1 MTQVRAWRLAAV
13 LASVLA
19 ASTAVAQDLAD
30 LFARVA
36 PAVVTIRAQGQEVA
50 GKNGTVRFRET
61 GSGVLISPDGTVLT
75 AAHVVDAMDDITVEF
90 ANGERVHA
98 RVVASE
104 PSADLSLLE
113 VERVPEGAKV
123 ALLTDSD
130 RVRVGQQVIVI
141 GAPYGL
147 GRTMSVGWIS
157 GRHAPSTL
165 DGTFRLAEFFQT
177 DAAINTG
184 NSGGPMF
191 DAEGRVIGVV
201 SHMISKSGGSEGLG
215 FVVTSRTVRERV
227 IEVGAHW
234 TGAEFQALTG
244 ELAALLNLPQPAGLL
259 IKTLA
264 RVSPLAVAG
273 LRAGSVPAMVNGE
286 SLVLG
291 GDVILAVLGVPFTGA
306 DDITQIGDSLR
317 TLPRG
322 AAVPV
327 TILRAGRV
335 FEVTVKLP

>member
-1 MTQVRAWRLAAV
+1 MAV
-13 LASVLA
+13 SAG
-19 ASTAVAQDLAD
+19 AQDLAD

-50 GKNGTVRFRET
+50 AKTGALRFKET
-61 GSGVLISPDGTVLT
+61 GSGVLISPDGTILT
-75 AAHVVDAMDDITVEF
+75 AAHVVHAMDDITVEF
-90 ANGERVHA
+90 ASGEPVRA

-104 PSADLSLLE
+104 PNADLSLLE
-113 VERVPEGAKV
+113 VEHVPAGATV
-123 ALLTDSD
+123 ALLADSD
-130 RVRVGQQVIVI
+130 PVRIGQQVMVV

-147 GRTMSVGWIS
+147 GRTMSVGWIG

-191 DAEGRVIGVV
+191 DGEGRVIGVV

-215 FVVTSRTVRERV
+215 FAVTSRTVRERV
-227 IEVGAHW
+227 LERGAYW

-244 ELAALLNLPQPAGLL
+244 DLAALFNLPQPAGLL

-264 RVSPLAVAG
+264 KASPLAAAG
-273 LRAGSVPAMVNGE
+273 LRAGAVPATVNGE

-291 GDVILAVLGVPFTGA
+291 GDVILAVRGVPFTSA
-306 DDITQIGDSLR
+306 DDVPKIRESLR

-322 AAVPV
+322 APVPV
-327 TILRAGRV
+327 KIFRAGRV
-335 FEVTVKLP
+335 LDVTVTLP